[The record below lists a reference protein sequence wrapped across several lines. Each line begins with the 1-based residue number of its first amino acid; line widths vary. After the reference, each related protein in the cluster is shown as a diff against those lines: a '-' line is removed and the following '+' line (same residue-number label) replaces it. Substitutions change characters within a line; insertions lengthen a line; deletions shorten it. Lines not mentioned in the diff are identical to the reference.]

1 MHSSRLQTVL
11 YVDDEPDICAV
22 VKATLSVIGH
32 LTVHIAPSGSR
43 ALEIVNEV
51 DPDLVLLNHPASP

>member
-32 LTVHIAPSGSR
+32 LTVHIAPSGSPGPR
-43 ALEIVNEV
+43 DRERG
-51 DPDLVLLNHPASP
+51 